1 MKKRIRLTEND
12 LKSIVLNSV
21 KRAINEGINNCE
33 GNTHFAISKTSGKI
47 VNAWNYSG
55 YDADELRRFK
65 KDYFINDLIGY
76 GINPKKVKI
85 LSGRSLLRQGID
97 PNDDSNWENGD
108 DLMLDDF

>member
-21 KRAINEGINNCE
+21 KRAINEGINNDK
-33 GNTHFAISKTSGKI
+33 GNTHF

-65 KDYFINDLIGY
+65 KDYFINDLIDY
-76 GINPKKVKI
+76 GIDPKKVKI

>member
-21 KRAINEGINNCE
+21 KRAINEGINNDK

-55 YDADELRRFK
+55 YDADELRRSK
-65 KDYFINDLIGY
+65 RT
-76 GINPKKVKI
+76 I
-85 LSGRSLLRQGID
+85 L
-97 PNDDSNWENGD
+97 
-108 DLMLDDF
+108 